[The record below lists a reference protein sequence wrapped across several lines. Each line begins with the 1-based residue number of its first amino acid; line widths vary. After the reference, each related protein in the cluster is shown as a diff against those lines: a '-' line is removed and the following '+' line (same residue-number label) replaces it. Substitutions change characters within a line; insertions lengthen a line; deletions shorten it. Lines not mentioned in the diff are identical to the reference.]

1 MKYFKITDITTNTSY
16 YISSTLPNETP
27 AHLAISLHL
36 DPEKKYNIEEVS
48 YQEFFEE
55 TKKVFED

>member
-1 MKYFKITDITTNTSY
+1 MKYFKITDITTNTSH

-27 AHLAISLHL
+27 TQLAISLHL

>member
-1 MKYFKITDITTNTSY
+1 MKYFKITDITTNTSH
-16 YISSTLPNETP
+16 YISSALPNETL